1 MIVLIKPTFFG
12 VLHVHVLLVR
22 VLPVR
27 VLLVR
32 VLLVRVLLVRVLL
45 VSVLLVRVLLV
56 SVLQVQSS
64 PLNTVGRGGVTI
76 LKECGKNLVNFS
88 ICKT

>member
-32 VLLVRVLLVRVLL
+32 
-45 VSVLLVRVLLV
+45 VLLVRVLLV

-88 ICKT
+88 ICQT

>member
-12 VLHVHVLLVR
+12 VLDAHVLLVR

-32 VLLVRVLLVRVLL
+32 VLLVNVLK
-45 VSVLLVRVLLV
+45 
-56 SVLQVQSS
+56 VQSS

-76 LKECGKNLVNFS
+76 LKECGKKIWLIFPYAKHNLIYF
-88 ICKT
+88 IYF

>member
-32 VLLVRVLLVRVLL
+32 VLLVRVLLV
-45 VSVLLVRVLLV
+45 

-64 PLNTVGRGGVTI
+64 PLNTVGRGGVTR
-76 LKECGKNLVNFS
+76 GS
-88 ICKT
+88 QWG

>member
-32 VLLVRVLLVRVLL
+32 
-45 VSVLLVRVLLV
+45 VLLVRVLLV

>member
-32 VLLVRVLLVRVLL
+32 VLLV
-45 VSVLLVRVLLV
+45 

-64 PLNTVGRGGVTI
+64 PLNTVGRGGGGVTI

>member
-1 MIVLIKPTFFG
+1 MIVLIKPTFFC

-22 VLPVR
+22 VLPVGVLLVR
-27 VLLVR
+27 VLPVGVLLVR

-45 VSVLLVRVLLV
+45 VSVL
-56 SVLQVQSS
+56 QVQSS
-64 PLNTVGRGGVTI
+64 PRNTVGRGGITI